1 MQGLPPAAG
10 VQRDQQQ
17 MGRQQLPG
25 QDHFARYQNIRQ
37 RQMTEAQRER
47 ERRNRDEAMM
57 RLRRNRDE
65 VLRRQRRS
73 RERFDERHRERRH
86 ERNEAERQV
95 QEADRRDRMAQL
107 ARANSGPR
115 VQRMRAGEVRVER
128 VPNTFQEAPQGA
140 QEARPRPVTPGQEE
154 AAQVQRD
161 GGEQRD
167 RDFNFQVIL
176 DM

>member
-1 MQGLPPAAG
+1 M
-10 VQRDQQQ
+10 
-17 MGRQQLPG
+17 
-25 QDHFARYQNIRQ
+25 RQ
-37 RQMTEAQRER
+37 RQLTEAQRER

-65 VLRRQRRS
+65 VLRRQRRF
-73 RERFDERHRERRH
+73 RENVEGRH
-86 ERNEAERQV
+86 E
-95 QEADRRDRMAQL
+95 ADRERRDRMAQV

-128 VPNTFQEAPQGA
+128 VPNTFQGAAQAQGEQGA
-140 QEARPRPVTPGQEE
+140 AAARPRPVTPGQED

-161 GGEQRD
+161 GGPQRD

>member
-1 MQGLPPAAG
+1 MVPALPQRHLQGMPPAAG
-10 VQRDQQQ
+10 REQHHVA
-17 MGRQQLPG
+17 RQQLPG

-37 RQMTEAQRER
+37 RQLTEAQRER

-65 VLRRQRRS
+65 VLRRQRRF
-73 RERFDERHRERRH
+73 REHGEGRH
-86 ERNEAERQV
+86 ERH
-95 QEADRRDRMAQL
+95 EADRERRDRMGQL

-128 VPNTFQEAPQGA
+128 VPNTFQGA
-140 QEARPRPVTPGQEE
+140 QGEQEAAARPRPVTPGQEE

-161 GGEQRD
+161 AGPQRD

>member
-1 MQGLPPAAG
+1 
-10 VQRDQQQ
+10 
-17 MGRQQLPG
+17 
-25 QDHFARYQNIRQ
+25 
-37 RQMTEAQRER
+37 
-47 ERRNRDEAMM
+47 MM

-65 VLRRQRRS
+65 VLRRQRWF
-73 RERFDERHRERRH
+73 REHGEGRH
-86 ERNEAERQV
+86 ERH
-95 QEADRRDRMAQL
+95 EADRERRDRMAQL

-128 VPNTFQEAPQGA
+128 VPNTFQGA
-140 QEARPRPVTPGQEE
+140 QGEQEAAARPRPVTPGQEE

-161 GGEQRD
+161 AGPQRD